1 MYSLGYYILFLMH
14 FIVLHTIF
22 IVLHSIIIYLVK
34 PLFILYD
41 YLKESVCFFQ
51 AVVG

>member
-1 MYSLGYYILFLMH
+1 MH
-14 FIVLHTIF
+14 FIVLHSMI
-22 IVLHSIIIYLVK
+22 IVLLSIIIYLVK

-41 YLKESVCFFQ
+41 YLKESVSFFQ